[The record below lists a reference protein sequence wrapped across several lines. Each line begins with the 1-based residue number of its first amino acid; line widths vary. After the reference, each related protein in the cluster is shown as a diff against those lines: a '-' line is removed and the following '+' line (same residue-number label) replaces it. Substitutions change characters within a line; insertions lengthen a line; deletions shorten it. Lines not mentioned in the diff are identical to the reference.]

1 MTYYPKA
8 LTCKYMYADSGDGYI
23 HYKCEL
29 SSPGLVLADHID
41 DMVKHCS
48 KCKKYE
54 GEEEK

>member
-1 MTYYPKA
+1 
-8 LTCKYMYADSGDGYI
+8 MYADSGDGYI